1 MTLEAL
7 FVFMQTVAP
16 ELPWQIR
23 GGVVCC
29 DVPTALRV
37 HEMGPSAG
45 APCWGIWVGAHVT
58 YTRFTADSDPQQVL
72 GKLVYLLGKAGHLG
86 APEVVKMNLRHTRTR
101 IRREIDEL
109 QAHLRVL
116 DEKERELLLSTTS
129 SPALL
134 AIQARLREACP
145 ELTWLIRDEAVH
157 AEGTRVW
164 AAAPLLEDGYPEGCW
179 ILSDGDVFLNVTPA
193 TPALTLADYV
203 AQMFTAAERE
213 TVPGTAAVYVR
224 FDERWPDRPAK
235 ETK

>member
-23 GGVVCC
+23 SGVVCC

-45 APCWGIWVGAHVT
+45 APCWGIWIADRAT
-58 YTRFTADSDPQQVL
+58 YTQFTADSDPQQVL
-72 GKLVYLLGKAGHLG
+72 GSLVRLLGKAGHLD
-86 APEVVKMNLRHTRTR
+86 APEVARMNLRHARTR

-116 DEKERELLLSTTS
+116 DEKERELLLCTTP
-129 SPALL
+129 SPVLL

-157 AEGTRVW
+157 AKGTRVW
-164 AAAPLLEDGYPEGCW
+164 AAEPLPEDGYPAGCW

-193 TPALTLADYV
+193 APTLTLVDYV

-213 TVPGTAAVYVR
+213 TAPGAAAVYAR
-224 FDERWPDRPAK
+224 FDERWPEGR
-235 ETK
+235 